1 MNPAPRRARKF
12 LVFTLGE
19 TRFALPIEAIAEI
32 VQPRPLTVLPK
43 APPFLRGLMR
53 LREQVVPVLD
63 LRERFGLPAG
73 SSNRWVIVKRPA
85 LIAYQVDRVDEV
97 ADCPEGGLQ
106 PAPAAASAL
115 VPGDFI
121 EGVLTAGDQGFVIAL
136 RPEMLL
142 SSIEQSRL
150 GQALPAELA
159 TGKQAELASENPAE
173 PAK

>member
-1 MNPAPRRARKF
+1 MKPAPRRARKF
-12 LVFTLGE
+12 LIFTLGE
-19 TRFALPIEAIAEI
+19 TRFGLPIEAIAEI

-63 LRERFGLPAG
+63 LRERFGLPAAP
-73 SSNRWVIVKRPA
+73 SNRWVIVNRPS

-97 ADCPEGGLQ
+97 AECPEGGLM
-106 PAPAAASAL
+106 PAPTAASAL

-121 EGVLTAGDQGFVIAL
+121 EGVLAGDEKGFVIAL

-142 SSIEQSRL
+142 SGNEQSSL
-150 GQALPAELA
+150 GQVVPAELA
-159 TGKQAELASENPAE
+159 AGNPAE
-173 PAK
+173 RVK